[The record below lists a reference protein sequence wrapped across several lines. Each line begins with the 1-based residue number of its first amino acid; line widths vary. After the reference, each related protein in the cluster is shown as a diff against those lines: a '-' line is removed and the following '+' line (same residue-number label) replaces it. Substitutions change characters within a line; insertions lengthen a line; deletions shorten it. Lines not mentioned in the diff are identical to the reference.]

1 MNDYID
7 VRITLDPCTEDMTD
21 VLAAV
26 LADAGFESFVAD
38 DSGMNAFIRADR
50 YEQSMESLT
59 TMLPFHTEASWTAT
73 LVEGRDW
80 NSEWEKHYF
89 KPIVVADQVAIHSSF
104 HTDVP
109 SCRYDIVIDPK
120 MAFGTGHHQT
130 TWLMISSLLKNP
142 PVGQDVVDMGTGT
155 GILAILSMMLGASS
169 AVGIEIDRPAYLNAI
184 ENINLN
190 NTPSVRLI
198 NSDASALSDLE
209 GSADLFLANI
219 NRNVITID
227 MASYSST
234 LRAGGR
240 MLLSGF
246 YLEDIDIVM
255 QAAERYG
262 LEKEEILSRD
272 NWACLHLVKKSDV

>member
-50 YEQSMESLT
+50 YEPSMESLT
-59 TMLPFHTEASWTAT
+59 TMLPFHTVASWTAT

-240 MLLSGF
+240 MFLSGF
-246 YLEDIDIVM
+246 YLEDVDIVM